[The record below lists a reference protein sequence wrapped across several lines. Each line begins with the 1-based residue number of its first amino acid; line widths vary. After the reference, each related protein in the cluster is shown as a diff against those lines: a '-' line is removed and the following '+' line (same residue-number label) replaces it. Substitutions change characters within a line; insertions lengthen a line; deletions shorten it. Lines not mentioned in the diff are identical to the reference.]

1 MRTISE
7 LRQQFPILI
16 SKNED
21 PFIYLDSG
29 ATSQKPHQV
38 IEAIDSF
45 YREQNAN
52 VHRGLHTLSAE
63 ATSAFEKAR
72 EKVANCLNV
81 QSKEIVWTSGATDSI
96 NIINTLNLIFDS

>member
-1 MRTISE
+1 MCAISE
-7 LRQQFPILI
+7 LRKQFPILTT
-16 SKNED
+16 SKSEE

-29 ATSQKPHQV
+29 ATSQKPLKV
-38 IEAIDSF
+38 IEAVDVF

-63 ATSAFEKAR
+63 ATTAFEQAR
-72 EKVANCLNV
+72 EKVANFLNV

-96 NIINTLNLIFDS
+96 NIIANGI